1 MMHRPDSTALL
12 AQVKIP
18 TLVMA
23 GEEDELIPI
32 AEARAIAEAVTGATL
47 VVIPRAGHLS
57 NLEQP
62 EAFNHALT
70 AFLAG
75 L

>member
-1 MMHRPDSTALL
+1 MADM
-12 AQVKIP
+12 IP
-18 TLVMA
+18 T
-23 GEEDELIPI
+23 
-32 AEARAIAEAVTGATL
+32 AEL

-62 EAFNHALT
+62 QTFNAALT
-70 AFLAG
+70 AFLSR